1 MFCRLFWRRRGIK
14 NGTQPFWPCPVAVSA
29 VLPASRSAVRR
40 ISNRLCRGCGCGCVC
55 RVLCRFPGASP
66 RLSRPVS
73 CSLRY
78 GERSPQVSAGFR
90 PCRRSSTGARSSSK
104 RPCERCFLAAV
115 IFLAAALPR
124 VVVPCLRTVGCLP
137 RIAAFAFRG
146 RARTALPCC
155 ARSCYRADDKPIAG
169 FCIANTYYFDDFI
182 NKKNCKSAKML

>member
-14 NGTQPFWPCPVAVSA
+14 NGMQPFWPCPVAVSA

-78 GERSPQVSAGFR
+78 GGRSPQVSAR
-90 PCRRSSTGARSSSK
+90 
-104 RPCERCFLAAV
+104 
-115 IFLAAALPR
+115 
-124 VVVPCLRTVGCLP
+124 
-137 RIAAFAFRG
+137 FAFRG
-146 RARTALPCC
+146 RARTSFPCRI
-155 ARSCYRADDKPIAG
+155 RSRYRADDKPIVE
-169 FCIANTYYFDDFI
+169 FCITNTYYFDDFI
-182 NKKNCKSAKML
+182 NKKNCKSAKMLEKGEKRCAYILYFRKIAYLCSPFWTMEIDFLTIKGQFKKCQLFNS

>member
-1 MFCRLFWRRRGIK
+1 MS
-14 NGTQPFWPCPVAVSA
+14 TS
-29 VLPASRSAVRR
+29 
-40 ISNRLCRGCGCGCVC
+40 
-55 RVLCRFPGASP
+55 LCRFPGASP

-182 NKKNCKSAKML
+182 NKKNCKSAKILENGEKRRAYILYFRKNAYLCSPFWTMEIDFLTIKGQFKKCQLFNS

>member
-90 PCRRSSTGARSSSK
+90 PCRRSSTGRG
-104 RPCERCFLAAV
+104 
-115 IFLAAALPR
+115 AAA
-124 VVVPCLRTVGCLP
+124 
-137 RIAAFAFRG
+137 RG
-146 RARTALPCC
+146 RVRGVSWRLSFFLRPLCRGLSSPVSRWSVACRGLQ
-155 ARSCYRADDKPIAG
+155 RSPSGGEPVPLFPVVLEVAIVLMTNRLLD
-169 FCIANTYYFDDFI
+169 
-182 NKKNCKSAKML
+182 SV